1 MWQRLVSQQF
11 RKQLQNVSIPTIGRR
26 SVSGFKIERLD
37 HFVITVADINTSV
50 DFYTQV
56 LGMEVATFKGRKA
69 LNFGLSKINL
79 HERGKE
85 FEPKASSPTPGSAD
99 VCFITHTKLSEV
111 IEHLKSCNVT
121 IMEGPVERTG
131 AVGPISSVYFRD
143 PDDNLI
149 EVSNY
154 PDNIKS

>member
-11 RKQLQNVSIPTIGRR
+11 RKLLQDGSVATFARR

-37 HFVITVADINTSV
+37 HFVITVADINKSV
-50 DFYTQV
+50 DFYTRV

-99 VCFITHTKLSEV
+99 VCFITHTKLNQV
-111 IEHLKSCNVT
+111 MEHLKNCNVT

-131 AVGPISSVYFRD
+131 AIGPITSVYFRD

-149 EVSNY
+149 EVCNY